1 MTCITDLQF
10 SKHRRADHQGPH
22 ILYMGSDLLRPARG
36 SHPASYLASQ
46 TDCDPATICRR
57 TMFAQRQ
64 LPQCCSSKPNI
75 ALLTL
80 CQPRGGQEPSA
91 TAVVVFLS
99 SKFQIKHAK
108 TVSDKHGPAKIH
120 HHHAPQDHVPSIAGT
135 VHRGWPGGGSIWG
148 SLGHGTFTP
157 PGCSL
162 CPVAS

>member
-36 SHPASYLASQ
+36 SLPASHLASQ
-46 TDCDPATICRR
+46 TDCDPPTICRR

-91 TAVVVFLS
+91 TAAVVFLS
-99 SKFQIKHAK
+99 LKFQIKHAK
-108 TVSDKHGPAKIH
+108 TVSDKHGPAKISS
-120 HHHAPQDHVPSIAGT
+120 PPCPPGSCP
-135 VHRGWPGGGSIWG
+135 VHRRDSSPGLARRG
-148 SLGHGTFTP
+148 
-157 PGCSL
+157 
-162 CPVAS
+162 